1 MIRAIAG
8 FALFGCLAFGSAA
21 EESKPDIP
29 ESCEAAIAGQG
40 DDLLRWKSC
49 FEDAEPNSGPW
60 FLAAMNLGTEAFY
73 RNDHETAASYYRQ
86 TMTERFKTFSDIILH
101 ANRAATFETTGDT
114 AFAEKD
120 AMAAWRLF
128 QRGETLMPGV
138 PLDDGIKGYVLV
150 NILEPLQ
157 QADPDAFETAKAAY
171 LALPLEDLQDRANR
185 AALLQNIGELDAAI
199 EESETLLVAL
209 PDNAQVLNNHCY
221 MLHEAGRDEEAETY
235 CRQALEI
242 MPDAAPIKHSL
253 ASVLAGL
260 GQCEQAETLRLEAK
274 AASPSTAA
282 YDEKLACTPG
292 G

>member
-1 MIRAIAG
+1 
-8 FALFGCLAFGSAA
+8 
-21 EESKPDIP
+21 
-29 ESCEAAIAGQG
+29 
-40 DDLLRWKSC
+40 
-49 FEDAEPNSGPW
+49 
-60 FLAAMNLGTEAFY
+60 
-73 RNDHETAASYYRQ
+73 
-86 TMTERFKTFSDIILH
+86 
-101 ANRAATFETTGDT
+101 
-114 AFAEKD
+114 
-120 AMAAWRLF
+120 
-128 QRGETLMPGV
+128 MPGV